1 MGAFISQ
8 VKVVC
13 ETRDIEHAN
22 MLKDMLHR
30 NYKDVAFGEIPSPAI
45 LGGYNVGFPHHI

>member
-1 MGAFISQ
+1 VFILQ

-22 MLKDMLHR
+22 MLKDMLHK
-30 NYKDVAFGEIPSPAI
+30 NYKDVAFGEIPSPTL
-45 LGGYNVGFPHHI
+45 LGAENVQLPHHM